1 MAEEDDFGDLYS
13 YKAASS
19 SSPPSA
25 AFPSLQ
31 SLGSLFRLLEDD
43 PNDFKQGD
51 IFSAEKIEASP
62 VFAEQDTGM
71 FMLDILLKAFFINF

>member
-1 MAEEDDFGDLYS
+1 MTLLLPHLLHDLS
-13 YKAASS
+13 HHCV
-19 SSPPSA
+19 PSA